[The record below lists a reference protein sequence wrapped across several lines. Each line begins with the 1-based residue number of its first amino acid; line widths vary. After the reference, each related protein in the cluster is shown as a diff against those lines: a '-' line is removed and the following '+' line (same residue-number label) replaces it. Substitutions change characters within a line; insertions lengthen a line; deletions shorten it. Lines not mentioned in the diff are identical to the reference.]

1 MDGLRQICDTLL
13 DLFAA
18 DIVINPVVKIEVLA
32 GTKQMVDL
40 FVVAI
45 VLLVRIYVFDI
56 NVDEGEYKILSAK
69 RFLPLAEV

>member
-56 NVDEGEYKILSAK
+56 NVDEGEY
-69 RFLPLAEV
+69 

>member
-1 MDGLRQICDTLL
+1 M
-13 DLFAA
+13 
-18 DIVINPVVKIEVLA
+18 KIEVLA

-56 NVDEGEYKILSAK
+56 NVDEGEYKVLAAK
-69 RFLPLAEV
+69 HFFPLAEVHYFLAAPLALYEARGHDWKNE